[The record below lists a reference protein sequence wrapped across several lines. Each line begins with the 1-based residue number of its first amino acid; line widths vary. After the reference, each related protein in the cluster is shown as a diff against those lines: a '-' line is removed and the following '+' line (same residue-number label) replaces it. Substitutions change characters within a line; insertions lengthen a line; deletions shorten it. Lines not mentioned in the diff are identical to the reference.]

1 MLEIDVY
8 FAVIFVS
15 SFYKFVNIFKII
27 FQEFVVINIKTAA
40 FYMGYEIF
48 NILGLFYGCCK
59 NNICLLYTSDAADE
73 L

>member
-40 FYMGYEIF
+40 FYMGYEMIF
-48 NILGLFYGCCK
+48 AECVV
-59 NNICLLYTSDAADE
+59 ADYE
-73 L
+73 VAEFSFL